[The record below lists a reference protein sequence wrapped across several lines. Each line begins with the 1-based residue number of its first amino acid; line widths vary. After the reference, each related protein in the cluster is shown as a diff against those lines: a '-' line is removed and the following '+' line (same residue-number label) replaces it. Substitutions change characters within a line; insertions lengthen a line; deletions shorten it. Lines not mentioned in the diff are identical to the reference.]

1 MPYML
6 IHIDAPQYLVIVFLL
21 KMALTLIL
29 KATLNDP
36 IAKRKGINK
45 SYKIVQ
51 KGDKNVG
58 NF

>member
-1 MPYML
+1 ML